1 MLSVRIP
8 QQSSIMTV
16 MTRAVLKAS
25 KGLLRDFAE
34 LEKLQVSIKSNKT
47 FVTSADIHASKVLK
61 DELLHARPK
70 YSFLSEEHELL
81 VGEDCDHRWIVDP
94 LDGTVNYMHG
104 LPHWAISVA
113 LEEKGEVVA
122 AVTYAP
128 VINEMY
134 WTEKGRGAYLNDQKI
149 RVSSKRSLPEI
160 LVSFG
165 NLAESKLPPIAR
177 LPLSVR
183 KLGAMTLDMAYLAA
197 GRLDLL
203 YSSPNSNPWDIA
215 AGALLIREAGGVL
228 ADSSARSV
236 TSYDKIEMMA
246 NIDLLDVV
254 RKYQNAN

>member
-1 MLSVRIP
+1 MDFVNYLYIAIRAALDAGKSIMDIYMNPDADFEIETKADNSPLTLADKASNRLIVSALSVTPFPI
-8 QQSSIMTV
+8 
-16 MTRAVLKAS
+16 
-25 KGLLRDFAE
+25 
-34 LEKLQVSIKSNKT
+34 
-47 FVTSADIHASKVLK
+47 
-61 DELLHARPK
+61 
-70 YSFLSEEHELL
+70 LSEEEKEIPFEERKKWTTL
-81 VGEDCDHRWIVDP
+81 WIVDP

>member
-113 LEEKGEVVA
+113 LE
-122 AVTYAP
+122 
-128 VINEMY
+128 
-134 WTEKGRGAYLNDQKI
+134 EKGRGAYLNDQKI